1 MVDSVEHVIESIHTD
16 LNSTN
21 KSMESNLNRAM
32 DIANSFLNM
41 TTTVESTL
49 LNAQN
54 MEPVYRVPRQVAS
67 LAIFG
72 VAFLLALVGFWGLLP
87 AVSHQLQCCSI
98 PCMAHTAWISCAI
111 LGSIAIVLASALMLF
126 NMVVSDACKMANII
140 TEDLEP
146 FLGES
151 LALGPNAIFHDTNI
165 LVA

>member
-1 MVDSVEHVIESIHTD
+1 
-16 LNSTN
+16 
-21 KSMESNLNRAM
+21 
-32 DIANSFLNM
+32 
-41 TTTVESTL
+41 
-49 LNAQN
+49 
-54 MEPVYRVPRQVAS
+54 
-67 LAIFG
+67 
-72 VAFLLALVGFWGLLP
+72 
-87 AVSHQLQCCSI
+87 
-98 PCMAHTAWISCAI
+98 MAHTAWISCAI